1 MAVSVLSMKHEVR
14 PMEGEEDLGR
24 EENMSDS
31 CL

>member
-1 MAVSVLSMKHEVR
+1 MAVSILSMKHKVR
-14 PMEGEEDLGR
+14 PMESEEDLGR